1 MKHLLSYLLAILGF
15 VVLLVGYTG
24 CSRNNGEIYFPPTT
38 EPTPQ
43 PTPEFTIPAPEEI
56 IMYEVNPRLF
66 GTSRC
71 LNGVEQRL
79 ASIKELGTNVLWL
92 MPICEYGVE
101 KSIGSPYCIK
111 NYTKVEPKYGTIDDL
126 RSLVRSAHDMGM
138 AVILDW
144 VANHTSWDNAWISN
158 REWYTQDGAGN
169 IVAPADTN
177 WNDVADLNFDNR
189 AMRSA
194 MVDAMKYWIEAADI
208 DGYRCD
214 AADWVPADF
223 WREAIAELRQSF
235 PDKEIL
241 MLAEGAE
248 LSNFDAG
255 FDMNYAWSYY
265 DALEAVFKGQSAEKI
280 YKTHEQEY
288 AAIPEGAVKLRF
300 TTNHDK
306 TAYNGTP
313 INIYGGREGSL
324 AALAITTL
332 MGGAPMLY
340 SSQECAQASA
350 IDFMKYY
357 NYIWAKE
364 ADYTDRV
371 KQIMSIR
378 KENKVFAYGATKDFS
393 GGNVVM
399 FTRLDYPAEA
409 LVVANVR
416 NGEQTVTLPSDYV
429 GKTMT
434 DAIKQESVNLPESI
448 NLGAYEFRVWI
459 K

>member
-1 MKHLLSYLLAILGF
+1 
-15 VVLLVGYTG
+15 
-24 CSRNNGEIYFPPTT
+24 
-38 EPTPQ
+38 
-43 PTPEFTIPAPEEI
+43 
-56 IMYEVNPRLF
+56 
-66 GTSRC
+66 
-71 LNGVEQRL
+71 
-79 ASIKELGTNVLWL
+79 
-92 MPICEYGVE
+92 
-101 KSIGSPYCIK
+101 
-111 NYTKVEPKYGTIDDL
+111 
-126 RSLVRSAHDMGM
+126 
-138 AVILDW
+138 
-144 VANHTSWDNAWISN
+144 
-158 REWYTQDGAGN
+158 
-169 IVAPADTN
+169 
-177 WNDVADLNFDNR
+177 
-189 AMRSA
+189 
-194 MVDAMKYWIEAADI
+194 
-208 DGYRCD
+208 
-214 AADWVPADF
+214 
-223 WREAIAELRQSF
+223 
-235 PDKEIL
+235 

-265 DALEAVFKGQSAEKI
+265 DALESVFKGQSAEKI
-280 YKTHEQEY
+280 FKTHEQEY
-288 AAIPEGAVKLRF
+288 ADIPEGAVKLRF

-371 KQIMSIR
+371 KQIMAIR
-378 KENKVFAYGATKDFS
+378 KENKVFAYGATNDFS

-409 LVVANVR
+409 LVVVNVR